1 MFAMTITERSGA
13 LCKSRQQSNVKRA
26 TSAISGR
33 FAGMRHVPGGLFRMG
48 SDKFYDDE
56 RPVREVA
63 VDGFRMDRTPV
74 TNRQFARFVAQTGH
88 GTFAEIAPDPTDYP
102 GMDIALVQ
110 PGSLVFMPP
119 GHAINLHAV
128 AGWWAFILGADWR
141 HSTGPGSDLSGLED
155 HPAVHIGYA
164 DALAYAGWTGKS
176 LPTEAE
182 WEFAARGKLDCADF
196 AWGDELYPRGLR
208 MAKTWEGIFPH
219 HNAAPP
225 GLERTSPVRSYPK
238 NAFGLYDLIGNVW
251 EWTITASDQPA
262 EEGSDPKCCGD
273 SQPNMP
279 SATIRR
285 VAKGGSH
292 LCAPNYCQR
301 YRPAARWAQPVD
313 TTTSHIGFRCIIRD
327 DDGRASA
334 RAY

>member
-1 MFAMTITERSGA
+1 MFAMTITEWSGT
-13 LCKSRQQSNVKRA
+13 LRKSRQQSPGRRA
-26 TSAISGR
+26 APVMSGR
-33 FAGMRHVPGGLFRMG
+33 FTGMRHVPGGSFRMG
-48 SDKFYDDE
+48 SDKYYDDE
-56 RPVREVA
+56 RPVREAA
-63 VDGFRMDRTPV
+63 VDGFWMDRTPV

-88 GTFAEIAPDPTDYP
+88 VTFAEVAPDPADYP
-102 GMDIALVQ
+102 GMDIALAQ

-119 GHAINLHAV
+119 GHAIDLHAE
-128 AGWWAFILGADWR
+128 AGWWAFVLGADWR
-141 HSTGPGSDLSGLED
+141 HPTGPGSDLSGLED
-155 HPAVHIGYA
+155 HPVVHIGYA
-164 DALAYAGWTGKS
+164 DALAYAAWAGKS

-182 WEFAARGKLDCADF
+182 WEFAARGNLDGADY
-196 AWGDELYPRGLR
+196 AWGDELHPRGVR

-219 HNAAPP
+219 HNIAPP

-251 EWTITASDQPA
+251 EWTITAYDQPAA
-262 EEGSDPKCCGD
+262 EEGSPKCCGGSRPD
-273 SQPNMP
+273 MP

-313 TTTSHIGFRCIIRD
+313 TTTSHMGFRCIIRD
-327 DDGRASA
+327 DDGRATA
-334 RAY
+334 QAE